1 MMETKLCGG
10 LQDISK
16 SIALDS
22 ERTVDITQD
31 FQQKGDAT

>member
-1 MMETKLCGG
+1 MWG
-10 LQDISK
+10 LAGHFK